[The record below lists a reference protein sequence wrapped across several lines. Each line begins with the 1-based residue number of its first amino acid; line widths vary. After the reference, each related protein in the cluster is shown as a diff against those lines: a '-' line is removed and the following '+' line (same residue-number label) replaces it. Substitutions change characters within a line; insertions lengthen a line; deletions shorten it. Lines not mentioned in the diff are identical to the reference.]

1 MIKIIAIIKGED
13 DIPPLSKLF
22 EYDSSSEK
30 IFFNGLKIIQTR
42 LSQNLRININET
54 LMLFC
59 GLITQQLRE
68 NKSNFEIADSLSK
81 MLTPDKVMIGVPES
95 IRMISFEASI
105 DDKPSKTIS
114 LVEPISIRNYI
125 LTNETK
131 K

>member
-1 MIKIIAIIKGED
+1 MIKIKAIIKGEED
-13 DIPPLSKLF
+13 TPPFSKLF
-22 EYDSSSEK
+22 EYDTNSEK

-68 NKSNFEIADSLSK
+68 GKSNSEIADSLSK

-95 IRMISFEASI
+95 IRMISFKINI
-105 DDKPSKTIS
+105 DDIPPKIIS
-114 LVEPISIRNYI
+114 LVKPISITDYI
-125 LTNETK
+125 LTNEA
-131 K
+131 

>member
-13 DIPPLSKLF
+13 DIPPVSKLF
-22 EYDSSSEK
+22 EYDTNSEK

-68 NKSNFEIADSLSK
+68 NKSNFEIADSLSR

-105 DDKPSKTIS
+105 DDKPSNTIS

>member
-1 MIKIIAIIKGED
+1 MIKIKAIIKGED

-22 EYDSSSEK
+22 EYDTSSEK

-68 NKSNFEIADSLSK
+68 GKSNLEIADSLSR

-114 LVEPISIRNYI
+114 LVKPISIRNYI

>member
-1 MIKIIAIIKGED
+1 MIKIKAIIKGEE

-68 NKSNFEIADSLSK
+68 GKSNSEIAESLSK

-105 DDKPSKTIS
+105 DDKPSNTIS

>member
-59 GLITQQLRE
+59 GLITQQLRAGKL
-68 NKSNFEIADSLSK
+68 NSEIADSLSR

-95 IRMISFEASI
+95 IRMVSFKINI
-105 DDKPSKTIS
+105 DDMPPKIIS
-114 LVEPISIRNYI
+114 LVKPISIRDYI
-125 LTNETK
+125 LTNEV
-131 K
+131 

>member
-1 MIKIIAIIKGED
+1 MIKIKAIIKGEE

-22 EYDSSSEK
+22 EYDTNSEK

-59 GLITQQLRE
+59 GLITQQLRGR
-68 NKSNFEIADSLSK
+68 KSNSEIVDSLSK
-81 MLTPDKVMIGVPES
+81 MLTPEKVMIGVPES

-105 DDKPSKTIS
+105 DDKPTKTIS
-114 LVEPISIRNYI
+114 IVEPISITDYI
-125 LTNETK
+125 LTSK
-131 K
+131 A

>member
-1 MIKIIAIIKGED
+1 MIKIKAIIKGEE

-22 EYDSSSEK
+22 EYDTSSEK

-42 LSQNLRININET
+42 LLQNLRININET

-68 NKSNFEIADSLSK
+68 GKSNSEIVNSLSK
-81 MLTPDKVMIGVPES
+81 MLSPEKVMIGVPES

-105 DDKPSKTIS
+105 DDKPTKTIS
-114 LVEPISIRNYI
+114 IVEPISITDYI
-125 LTNETK
+125 LTSK
-131 K
+131 A

>member
-68 NKSNFEIADSLSK
+68 GKSNFEIADSLSR